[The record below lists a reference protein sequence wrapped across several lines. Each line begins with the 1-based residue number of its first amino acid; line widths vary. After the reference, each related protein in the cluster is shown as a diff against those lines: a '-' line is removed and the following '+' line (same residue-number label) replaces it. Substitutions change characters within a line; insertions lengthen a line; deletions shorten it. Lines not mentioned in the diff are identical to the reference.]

1 MSWEQILASMRAA
14 TQPPPAQ
21 PVAQPQAP
29 AQVAPPAAEK
39 PADKPDV
46 AALQAQLQG
55 ALIRSRVEAVATS
68 LDAINAAD
76 VLTLMGDAF
85 QVDAAGNVMVRG
97 QPGVSVKDA
106 VAAFLNTRPHLMK
119 PQVPAGG
126 SGATVTPPAA
136 PAAPAAP
143 DPSTPEGAT
152 AIARGFLA
160 EIFSPPAAPSA
171 RPST

>member
-1 MSWEQILASMRAA
+1 
-14 TQPPPAQ
+14 
-21 PVAQPQAP
+21 
-29 AQVAPPAAEK
+29 
-39 PADKPDV
+39 V

-55 ALIRSRVEAVATS
+55 ALIKSSVGSVATD
-68 LDAINAAD
+68 LGAINASD
-76 VLTLMGDAF
+76 VITLMGDAF

-143 DPSTPEGAT
+143 DPSTQEGAT
-152 AIARGFLA
+152 VIARNFLA
-160 EIFSPPAAPSA
+160 QLLSPSAAPSA